1 MLVFPVHP
9 YLLVDPGFCCS
20 VQLDFLG
27 HPSAAPVIH
36 SSSLSFLF
44 GKHGKELGDVR
55 WKK

>member
-27 HPSAAPVIH
+27 HPSAVPVIH